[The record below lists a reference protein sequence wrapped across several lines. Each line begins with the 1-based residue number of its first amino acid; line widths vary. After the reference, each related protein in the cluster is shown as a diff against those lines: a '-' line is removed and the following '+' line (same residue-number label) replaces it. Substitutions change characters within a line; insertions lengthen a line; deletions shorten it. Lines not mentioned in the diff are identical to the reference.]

1 MVSPLVSPRA
11 LRRVALGIVVALVVA
26 AVCFYAATLVR
37 IAALFAVPMEGMFGA
52 TMADFQLRPGELAE
66 LRAHQR
72 SLYATANAL
81 TAVSLALPV
90 ASAAATGWCG
100 WQTREALRDWH
111 WLSFFGLGCVV
122 GILSVGI
129 FVQSSKYGM
138 LGLLGLDAV
147 ALVCAV
153 VDLAR
158 RQYGAPGRVIAWST
172 GVLSVVAAI
181 PLSVAAFR
189 LRA

>member
-1 MVSPLVSPRA
+1 VESPLASPRA
-11 LRRVALGIVVALVVA
+11 LRRFALGIVVALVLA

-37 IAALFAVPMEGMFGA
+37 FAALFAVPMEGMFGA

-81 TAVSLALPV
+81 AFASLALPV
-90 ASAAATGWCG
+90 ASAAAAGWCG
-100 WQTREALRDWH
+100 WQTRDAFRHWH
-111 WLSFFGLGCVV
+111 WLSFFGFGCVV
-122 GILSVGI
+122 GIMSVGI
-129 FVQSSKYGM
+129 FVQRSKFGM

-147 ALVCAV
+147 ALVCALA
-153 VDLAR
+153 DLAR

-172 GVLSVVAAI
+172 SVLSVAAAI
-181 PLSVAAFR
+181 PLSVAALG
-189 LRA
+189 LRV